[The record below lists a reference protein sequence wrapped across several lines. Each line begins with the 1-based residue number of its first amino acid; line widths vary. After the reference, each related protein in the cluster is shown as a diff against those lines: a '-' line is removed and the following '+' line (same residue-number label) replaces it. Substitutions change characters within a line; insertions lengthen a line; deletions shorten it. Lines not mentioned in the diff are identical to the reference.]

1 MSNNTSFSV
10 TSQAQQN
17 QGAVTYNTDSDA
29 IDFNNRLYEA
39 SNDIRTKSASRDWD
53 KKLRKERDGLMR
65 HNLDPTSVKK
75 RNDIK
80 VTRNVLRSVSCRK
93 QVSRC
98 EIFIMVISSTFS
110 MEEKDILNKDFAL
123 RLALKL
129 RLK

>member
-1 MSNNTSFSV
+1 MLNNTSFSV

-39 SNDIRTKSASRDWD
+39 NNDIRTKSASRDWD
-53 KKLRKERDGLMR
+53 KKLKKERDGLMR
-65 HNLDPTSVKK
+65 HNLDTTSVKK

-93 QVSRC
+93 QVS
-98 EIFIMVISSTFS
+98 IVGAKF
-110 MEEKDILNKDFAL
+110 LL
-123 RLALKL
+123 W
-129 RLK
+129 

>member
-1 MSNNTSFSV
+1 MLNNTLFSV
-10 TSQAQQN
+10 TSLAQQN

-29 IDFNNRLYEA
+29 IDFNNQLYVQD
-39 SNDIRTKSASRDWD
+39 NDIRTKSASRHWD
-53 KKLRKERDGLMR
+53 EKLNKEYDGLVR

-80 VTRNVLRSVSCRK
+80 VTRNMLRSVSFRK

-98 EIFIMVISSTFS
+98 EIFITAISSIFS
-110 MEEKDILNKDFAL
+110 MEENDILNKDFAL

-129 RLK
+129 SLK